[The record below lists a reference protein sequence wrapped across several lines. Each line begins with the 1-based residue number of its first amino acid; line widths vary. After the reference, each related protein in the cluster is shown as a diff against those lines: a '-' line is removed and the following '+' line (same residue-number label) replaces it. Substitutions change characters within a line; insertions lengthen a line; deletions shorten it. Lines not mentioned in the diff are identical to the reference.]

1 MIYIL
6 DSLMLT
12 MANNRSTTMVRVS
25 LETKSTLDRKKL
37 VREES
42 YDSVIQRLIEI
53 AKGKN
58 EPQAAKLGGSTA

>member
-1 MIYIL
+1 
-6 DSLMLT
+6 MLT

-58 EPQAAKLGGSTA
+58 ERQAAKLGGSTA

>member
-1 MIYIL
+1 
-6 DSLMLT
+6 MLT

-42 YDSVIQRLIEI
+42 YDSVIQRLIEKE
-53 AKGKN
+53 KGKN
-58 EPQAAKLGGSTA
+58 EPQAAKLGGSTE

>member
-1 MIYIL
+1 
-6 DSLMLT
+6 
-12 MANNRSTTMVRVS
+12 MANNRTTTMVRVS

-42 YDSVIQRLIEI
+42 YDSVIQRLIEKE
-53 AKGKN
+53 KGKN

>member
-1 MIYIL
+1 
-6 DSLMLT
+6 MLT
-12 MANNRSTTMVRVS
+12 MANNRTTTMVRVS

-42 YDSVIQRLIEI
+42 YDSVIQRLIEK

-58 EPQAAKLGGSTA
+58 EPQAATQGGSTA

>member
-1 MIYIL
+1 MVYIGG
-6 DSLMLT
+6 SLMLT

-42 YDSVIQRLIEI
+42 YDSVIQRLIEKE
-53 AKGKN
+53 KGKN
-58 EPQAAKLGGSTA
+58 EPQAAKLGGSTE

>member
-1 MIYIL
+1 MVYIRG
-6 DSLMLT
+6 SLMLT
-12 MANNRSTTMVRVS
+12 MANNRTTTMVRVS

-42 YDSVIQRLIEI
+42 YDSVIQRLIET
-53 AKGKN
+53 AKRKN

>member
-1 MIYIL
+1 
-6 DSLMLT
+6 MLT

-42 YDSVIQRLIEI
+42 YDSVIQRLIEKE
-53 AKGKN
+53 KGKN
-58 EPQAAKLGGSTA
+58 EPQTAKLGGSTA

>member
-58 EPQAAKLGGSTA
+58 EPQAARLGGSTA

>member
-1 MIYIL
+1 
-6 DSLMLT
+6 MLT
-12 MANNRSTTMVRVS
+12 MANNRTTTMVRVS

-42 YDSVIQRLIEI
+42 YDSVIQRLIEK

>member
-1 MIYIL
+1 
-6 DSLMLT
+6 MLT

-42 YDSVIQRLIEI
+42 YDSVIQRLIET

-58 EPQAAKLGGSTA
+58 EPQAVAQGGSTA

>member
-1 MIYIL
+1 
-6 DSLMLT
+6 MLT

-42 YDSVIQRLIEI
+42 YDSVIQRLIEK
-53 AKGKN
+53 AKRKN
-58 EPQAAKLGGSTA
+58 EPQAATQGGSTA